1 MKFDGYTFQ
10 ARILPAFILML
21 PIFIELNYT
30 FVKLNYNIVISL
42 PIINV
47 VCLCFLIL
55 ISNWVRYL
63 GRKKEIYLFKKWGGA
78 PTTRFLRYN
87 NSEYNPVL
95 KKQVINYLK
104 MMFNKI
110 KFPKED
116 FEEQCPQKADET
128 YEAYVSNIRN
138 LTRDT
143 KKYKLLYV
151 ENKNYGMW
159 RNLYST
165 KYIALVMLV
174 FLFLLNIFLAIF
186 VKSIFSL
193 KEIIA
198 INVIFL
204 IGIIIWAFVIT
215 ENRVKD
221 VANCYAQRLFES
233 LIILN
238 ENRGKNEH
246 NDKKAD

>member
-1 MKFDGYTFQ
+1 MKFDGYIFQ
-10 ARILPAFILML
+10 SRILPAFILML
-21 PIFIELNYT
+21 PLFIELNYI
-30 FVKLNYNIVISL
+30 FVKLNYNLVISL

-47 VCLCFLIL
+47 VCVCFLFL
-55 ISNWVRYL
+55 ISNWARHL

-87 NSEYNPVL
+87 NSEYNPVS
-95 KKQVINYLK
+95 KKQLIGYLK

-116 FEEQCPQKADET
+116 FEKQYPQKADEI
-128 YEAYVSNIRN
+128 YEAYVSNLRS
-138 LTRDT
+138 LTRDN
-143 KKYKLLYV
+143 KRFKLLYS

-159 RNLYST
+159 RNLYAT
-165 KYIALVMLV
+165 KHIALIMLLSLV
-174 FLFLLNIFLAIF
+174 LLNIVLAIF
-186 VKSIFSL
+186 VKSMFLL

-204 IGIIIWAFVIT
+204 IGSIIWTFVIT
-215 ENRVKD
+215 ESRIKD

-233 LIILN
+233 VIELN
-238 ENRGKNEH
+238 ENRGIKE
-246 NDKKAD
+246 